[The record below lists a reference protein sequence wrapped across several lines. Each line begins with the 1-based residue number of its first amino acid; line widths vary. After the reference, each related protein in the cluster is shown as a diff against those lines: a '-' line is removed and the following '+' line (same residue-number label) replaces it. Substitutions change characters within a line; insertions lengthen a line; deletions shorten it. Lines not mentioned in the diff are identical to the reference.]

1 MKGVDVNGAKGP
13 IDWRKVRN
21 AGFEFAFLKATEGR
35 TFDDERFSFNR
46 RAAKAAGL
54 KVGAYHFARP
64 DNNTPEAEANHF
76 LRVARPKRGELLP
89 VLDWETNPPTASWA
103 VRFLQLVERA
113 IGAPPI
119 LYTFPDFLRRT
130 GSFGQL
136 QRFPLWYARFGPNDG
151 GVHPATPPQGFKF
164 AVHQFTSR
172 GHVPGISGFVDLDLL
187 KLASLDPLVLRPAAG
202 GTLSAEEALDEEAVP
217 PESEAE
223 LPENAE
229 DGEGN
234 AGRSLDQAEKAEDRE
249 KLEDETFESA
259 PVPR

>member
-13 IDWRKVRN
+13 IDWRKVHN

-35 TFDDERFSFNR
+35 TFNDERYNFNR

-64 DNNTPEAEANHF
+64 DNNSPEAEASHF
-76 LRVARPKRGELLP
+76 LRVARPQRGELLP
-89 VLDWETNPPTASWA
+89 VLDWETAPPTASWA
-103 VRFLQLVERA
+103 VRFLQIVERA
-113 IGAPPI
+113 IGAAPI

-136 QRFPLWYARFGPNDG
+136 RRFPLWYARFGPNDG
-151 GVHPATPPQGFKF
+151 GVHPANPPQGFQF

-172 GHVPGISGFVDLDLL
+172 GHVPGIGGSVDLDLL
-187 KLASLDPLVLRPAAG
+187 KLASLDHLVLRPG
-202 GTLSAEEALDEEAVP
+202 LEAVSLEETEDEGALP

-229 DGEGN
+229 DGEGV
-234 AGRSLDQAEKAEDRE
+234 AGEALEKAGDRAA
-249 KLEDETFESA
+249 LEDETFAEEA
-259 PVPR
+259 VPS